1 MLKQRDSEMENG
13 ILRDVVSSNPDI
25 QRQHELFLEEMRFK
39 QLLIDARK
47 EMHMTQRDISEKS
60 GLSQQAVSRLETGH
74 GGTVDTVLKYLN
86 AIGLTL
92 AVQKIQ

>member
-1 MLKQRDSEMENG
+1 MLKQRDSEMENR
-13 ILRDVVSSNPDI
+13 ILREVVSSNLDI

>member
-1 MLKQRDSEMENG
+1 MLKQRDSEMENR
-13 ILRDVVSSNPDI
+13 ILREVVSSDLDI
-25 QRQHELFLEEMRFK
+25 QRQHEIFLEEMRFK